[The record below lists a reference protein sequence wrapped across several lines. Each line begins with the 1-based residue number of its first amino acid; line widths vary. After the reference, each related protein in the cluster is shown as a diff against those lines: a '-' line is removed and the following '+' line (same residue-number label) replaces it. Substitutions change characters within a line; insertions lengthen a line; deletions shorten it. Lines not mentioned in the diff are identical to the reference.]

1 MKIAFT
7 GPESCG
13 KSTMATWFASAFQL
27 SLSEEFART
36 YLATRSSYEQLDL
49 DRICEGQ
56 LEHWKSLG
64 NTFVA
69 DTEMTVLKVW
79 SNYRYKEVSPLIS
92 QAYSEQ
98 LFDHYFLC
106 APDIPWEADPLR
118 ENATNRDEIFDLY
131 LHELNDLN
139 RPFTILYGSVSER
152 QKVCESV
159 WKSLVNA

>member
-27 SLSEEFART
+27 TLSEEFART
-36 YLATRSSYEQLDL
+36 YLATRSSYEQIDL

-56 LEHWKSLG
+56 IELWKSLG

-69 DTEMTVLKVW
+69 DTEMTVLKIW
-79 SNYRYKEVSPLIS
+79 SDYRYKEVSPLIS

-118 ENATNRDEIFDLY
+118 ENPANREELFEIY
-131 LHELNDLN
+131 TMELKQMN
-139 RPFTILYGSVSER
+139 RSFTILSGSLTER
-152 QKVCESV
+152 QKVCEMV
-159 WKSLVNA
+159 CKSLLNA